1 MLLKKRQLN
10 CGQFEYRS
18 QKGQLKKNVV
28 PLMTTKVSVVELV
41 LSSYER
47 ASLGHVIMIVI
58 KHCGTQTFQ
67 FHKFECFYYSI
78 D

>member
-10 CGQFEYRS
+10 CGQFVEYRS

-28 PLMTTKVSVVELV
+28 PLKVSVVELV

-47 ASLGHVIMIVI
+47 ASLGNVIMIVI
-58 KHCGTQTFQ
+58 KH
-67 FHKFECFYYSI
+67 
-78 D
+78 